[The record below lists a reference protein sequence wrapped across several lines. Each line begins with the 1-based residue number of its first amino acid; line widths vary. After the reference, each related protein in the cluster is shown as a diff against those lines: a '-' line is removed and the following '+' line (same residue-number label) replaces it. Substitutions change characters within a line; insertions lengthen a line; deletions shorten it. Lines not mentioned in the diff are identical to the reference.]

1 MVPVLQR
8 RGGVWI
14 GWPGTTNAN
23 IYQVEPAL
31 EQVSSNYGC
40 SFKPVML
47 SEDYINGF
55 YFGFSNEVIWPLF
68 HDLFTNCNFNPAYW
82 DSYQDVNRRFA
93 EATAE
98 VAEADDFVWVHDY
111 HLMSV
116 AAELQRMGVPVRT
129 GFFL

>member
-1 MVPVLQR
+1 MLRNIQKSPSPDRLIIVSNRLPLVLNQLESGRWEAKPSSGGLVSAMVPVLQR

-47 SEDYINGF
+47 SEDDINGF
-55 YFGFSNEVIWPLF
+55 YFGFSK
-68 HDLFTNCNFNPAYW
+68 D
-82 DSYQDVNRRFA
+82 RK
-93 EATAE
+93 
-98 VAEADDFVWVHDY
+98 
-111 HLMSV
+111 SV
-116 AAELQRMGVPVRT
+116 V
-129 GFFL
+129 